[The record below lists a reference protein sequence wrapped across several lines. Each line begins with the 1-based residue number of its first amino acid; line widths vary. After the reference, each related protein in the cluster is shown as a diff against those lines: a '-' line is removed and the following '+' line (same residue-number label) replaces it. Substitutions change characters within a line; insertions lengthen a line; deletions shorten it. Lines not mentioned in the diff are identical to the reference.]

1 MSESENKETGKL
13 GFGLMR
19 LQRKVFS
26 TDIPKT
32 KKWQSS
38 SSIQVLNVP
47 EQAVSTIIYYILLW
61 DLITTDMR
69 SLESVN

>member
-1 MSESENKETGKL
+1 M
-13 GFGLMR
+13 
-19 LQRKVFS
+19 
-26 TDIPKT
+26 TDIQWNHSLLQQSFLLHYHQLR
-32 KKWQSS
+32 KWQSS